1 MSTTEKSLFWGILL
15 ETRKA
20 KDITQYR
27 LAKLT
32 GLSERHLN
40 YIERGVR
47 EPRLITIIRLA
58 VAMDMLPGELVNAYA
73 ARLRQVAADELEG
86 APGVGAELKS
96 VPDPALE
103 QDTLKPAHGA
113 KHPYAC
119 DHNTSA
125 THAALAA

>member
-1 MSTTEKSLFWGILL
+1 MGMSTTEKSLFGDILL
-15 ETRKA
+15 ETRKS

-58 VAMDMLPGELVNAYA
+58 EAMDMLPGELVNAYA
-73 ARLRQVAADELEG
+73 VRLRQVAADVSDCASG
-86 APGVGAELKS
+86 IGAELQQES
-96 VPDPALE
+96 DPTPK
-103 QDTLKPAHGA
+103 QDTPKPAPRR
-113 KHPYAC
+113 K
-119 DHNTSA
+119 TSMGM
-125 THAALAA
+125 